1 MKLVNSLLC
10 FCLICFSCIALVAQE
25 QLRKLP
31 PNINQPSVNL
41 YAPALS
47 GDGETLV
54 YLSDY
59 TDDGS
64 LSMHFTTRKTISSWN
79 EPTEVSKVV
88 NRPTLNYQGGYC
100 LSFDG
105 QLLIFTSRKSGLG
118 GFELWYSER
127 QGGNWGAPVNFGR
140 PINSASN
147 EGTPSLSP
155 DGEKLYFMRCDG
167 MTELKGAKGC
177 QIYVSTK
184 RYGKWQEPELLPV
197 AINTGNSQNPKILAD
212 GETLIFSSDQMGG
225 KGGLDLFMSKNL
237 GGTWTQ
243 PVPMDFINTDKD
255 DQFISIPS
263 KGRYAFAAQNT
274 GREHQLVE
282 VLLPDEFK
290 PKKVMRIEGIVTDKS
305 TGERV
310 DAKLLAFNVDL
321 RDRIWND
328 NIGEKGEFALVLN
341 EGSTYDLSVLHPNP
355 EYQYFSKIYNL
366 ETVGRRDKE
375 RLKIELVLLSRGLEF
390 QSDIF
395 FKEASNEIDDRSTYE
410 LRRLNDMIRKNESIK
425 IEITVHQTNYKEDSI
440 QSDEDLTE
448 VMIDSTYLEKEVLV
462 PAAIDSLAPASAYDS
477 TSLASNEKDST
488 SMDIVADT
496 ISIAN
501 EPQIKIVRELV
512 INKTYHNDRTKQQGE
527 NIKAYFV
534 EKGASE
540 SYIIIKSK
548 KSKQAVEPEEGEQ
561 DVKVTIKIL
570 SL

>member
-1 MKLVNSLLC
+1 MKLVNIILS
-10 FCLICFSCIALVAQE
+10 FGLILFGFFTTVGQE

-41 YAPALS
+41 YAPVVS

-64 LSMHFTTRKTISSWN
+64 LSMNFTTRKTISSWN

-127 QGGNWGAPVNFGR
+127 QGNNWGAPVNFGR

-167 MTELKGAKGC
+167 MTELKGARGC

-184 RYGKWQEPELLPV
+184 KYGKWQEPEPLP
-197 AINTGNSQNPKILAD
+197 ATINTGNSQNPKILAD

-225 KGGLDLFMSKNL
+225 KGGLDLFMSKNQ
-237 GGTWTQ
+237 GGTWTK
-243 PVPMDFINTDKD
+243 PVPMDFMNTPQD

-274 GREHQLVE
+274 GKDHQLVE

-305 TGERV
+305 SGERV
-310 DAKLLAFNVDL
+310 NAKLVAFNVDL

-328 NIGEKGEFALVLN
+328 NIGENGEFALVLN
-341 EGSTYDLSVLHPNP
+341 EGNTYDLSVLHPNAS
-355 EYQYFSKIYNL
+355 YQYYSKIYDL

-375 RLKIELVLLSRGLEF
+375 RLKIELVPLTKGLEF

-395 FKEASNEIDDRSTYE
+395 FKDASSEIDDRSTYE
-410 LRRLNDMIRKNESIK
+410 LRRLSDMIRRNESINL
-425 IEITVHQTNYKEDSI
+425 EIILHQTNYKEDSVMS
-440 QSDEDLTE
+440 SDDLTE
-448 VMIDSTYLEKEVLV
+448 VIVDSTYIEKVV
-462 PAAIDSLAPASAYDS
+462 AIPVSSDVSNSDVDSLL
-477 TSLASNEKDST
+477 TVL
-488 SMDIVADT
+488 
-496 ISIAN
+496 N
-501 EPQIKIVRELV
+501 EPDSLHTPVKNDSIGSISKPQTKIVKELV
-512 INKTYHNDRTKQQGE
+512 INKTYHNDRTKAQGE
-527 NIKAYFV
+527 SIKAYFV
-534 EKGASE
+534 EKGADE
-540 SYIIIKSK
+540 SAIKIKTK
-548 KSKQAVEPEEGEQ
+548 KSKRSDEPEEGEQ